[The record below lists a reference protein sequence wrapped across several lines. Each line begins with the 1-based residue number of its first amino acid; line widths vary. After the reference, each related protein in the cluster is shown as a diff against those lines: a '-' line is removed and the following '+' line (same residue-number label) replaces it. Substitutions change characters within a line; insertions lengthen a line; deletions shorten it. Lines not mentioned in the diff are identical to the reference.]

1 MDNSFSGAVAEPRQY
16 YETNIARYSSLIV
29 ALRRRGRLFVAG
41 EIASFAVAV
50 AFVALYTATAWGG
63 WCLAAAA
70 VSLAAYVAVR
80 RADESNDTRAERLEV
95 LREVCARERQWL
107 DGQFGAFD
115 DGLRYADPRHPYTF
129 DIDVFGPNGL
139 YNRIC
144 RTVTTGG
151 SDRLARL
158 LSDPLSDP
166 LGSTGL
172 RPADSST
179 AGGCKTMAESVNARA
194 DAVAELALMPDWRK
208 EFCAEGVAPGSWT
221 DRKDGG
227 RIDTAEVAR
236 ALHGVASVKVGRWA
250 LSPVAPALGLAALG
264 GFFATIVLAAT
275 TSVPSGVAVTCGI
288 ALLAAVLGL
297 CHGTLME
304 ASRAAGR
311 LHGQIGRYVRVVE
324 HIASLSPATPLL
336 RELHEGVAGAAGSF
350 AEAGQIVKALDR
362 RGNILGLILF
372 DMFLLSDFFLLRRFA
387 RWQQTFAGHMDGWTE
402 AVSRTDALVSMAAYA
417 YNTPRG
423 ARAAIVDGG
432 GEGDGEEQGHG
443 EGQGVVFEAQA
454 LRHPFLG
461 DKAVGNDF
469 SICDRH
475 YYIVT
480 GANMA
485 GKSTFLRSVGANWL
499 LAVCG
504 MPVAADSL
512 RLSPFTLFTSMRTT
526 DDLSHGIS
534 YFNAELLRL
543 EQLIAYCRDHPHTL
557 IILDEIL
564 KGTNSADKLGGSR
577 MFLEWISRRDVT
589 GIIATHDLELSRI
602 ADERPDRFA
611 NWCFEIGLGSTVTY
625 SYRITP
631 GVARNQNATFLLR
644 RLLKEE

>member
-1 MDNSFSGAVAEPRQY
+1 MDNKSIGAVASPQQY
-16 YETNIARYSSLIV
+16 YDTHTALYTSRIA

-41 EIASFAVAV
+41 EIASFAMAV
-50 AFVALYTATAWGG
+50 AFVALYTVTPWGG

-70 VSLAAYVAVR
+70 ASLVAYIAVR
-80 RADESNDTRAERLEV
+80 RADESNDTRVERLEA
-95 LREVCARERQWL
+95 LRDVCERERQWL
-107 DGQFGAFD
+107 GGRFDAFD
-115 DGLRYADPRHPYTF
+115 DGRRYADPRHPFTF
-129 DIDVFGPNGL
+129 DIDVFGPRGL
-139 YNRIC
+139 YNRLC

-151 SDRLARL
+151 SDWLAQL
-158 LSDPLSDP
+158 LADPLDC
-166 LGSTGL
+166 GDVTGEG
-172 RPADSST
+172 REGGAMNGAAVADKDNATVSHS
-179 AGGCKTMAESVNARA
+179 AVAEAVNARA
-194 DAVAELALMPDWRK
+194 EAVAELASMPDWRK
-208 EFCAEGVAPGSWT
+208 EFCAEGVAADPVTEGN
-221 DRKDGG
+221 DRGKVC
-227 RIDTAEVAR
+227 TAHVAR
-236 ALHGVASVKVGRWA
+236 ALRGVASVRVARWA
-250 LSPVAPALGLAALG
+250 LSPLALSLWLLALAVFL
-264 GFFATIVLAAT
+264 ASIVLAAAT
-275 TSVPSGVAVTCGI
+275 DVPSGVAVVCGI

-304 ASRAAGR
+304 ASRAVDK
-311 LHGQIGRYVRVVE
+311 LHGQIGRYVRVAE
-324 HIASLSPATPLL
+324 HIAALRPKAPLL
-336 RELHEGVAGAAGSF
+336 RELRDGVAGAVDSF
-350 AEAGQIVKALDR
+350 AEAGRIVKALDR

-372 DMFLLSDFFLLRRFA
+372 DTFLLSDFFLLRRFA
-387 RWQQTFAGHMDGWTE
+387 RWQLTFAGRMDTWTS
-402 AVSRTDALVSMAAYA
+402 AVSRIDALVSMASYA

-423 ARAAIVDGG
+423 ARAEVVGG
-432 GEGDGEEQGHG
+432 VQER
-443 EGQGVVFEAQA
+443 GVVFEARA

-469 SICDRH
+469 SVSDRH

-485 GKSTFLRSVGANWL
+485 GKSTFLRSVGINWL
-499 LAVCG
+499 LAMCG
-504 MPVAADSL
+504 LPVAADAL

-526 DDLSHGIS
+526 DDLTHGIS

-543 EQLIAYCRDHPHTL
+543 ERLIAYCRAHPHTL

-589 GIIATHDLELSRI
+589 GIVATHDLELSRI

-611 NWCFEIGLGSTVTY
+611 NWCFEIGLGDTVTY

-644 RLLKEE
+644 RLLNEE